1 MYVYLEP
8 ELIFVVSGNGYKFC
22 RVQVING
29 QIILVFK
36 KAKPKS
42 ELLSREVEV
51 ELMEFI
57 SYVLLAAAE
66 FCRRTGQQYNQTYQ
80 KLTYRA

>member
-1 MYVYLEP
+1 MYEYEVP
-8 ELIFVVSGNGYKFC
+8 ELVFVISGSGYKFC
-22 RVQVING
+22 RVQVVNN

-36 KAKPKS
+36 KTKTRG
-42 ELLSREVEV
+42 ELLSREVEI

-57 SYVLLAAAE
+57 SVVLMAAAE
-66 FCRRTGQQYNQTYQ
+66 FCRRTGQQYNNIYL

>member
-1 MYVYLEP
+1 MFEYGEP
-8 ELIFVVSGNGYKFC
+8 ELIFVISGNGYKFC
-22 RVQVING
+22 RLQVVNG

-36 KAKPKS
+36 KAKPKD
-42 ELLSREVEV
+42 ELLNREVEI

-57 SYVLLAAAE
+57 FRVLLAAAE

>member
-1 MYVYLEP
+1 MYEYLEP

-22 RVQVING
+22 RVQVVNG

-36 KAKPKS
+36 KAKPKG
-42 ELLSREVEV
+42 EQISREVEI
-51 ELMEFI
+51 ELMAFLAT
-57 SYVLLAAAE
+57 VLMAAME